1 MKIVVNILIIAVLF
15 IGGCASGRAESHSR
29 AGYNFSM
36 LDSVAVVAV
45 EGALQSEVAK
55 NQIAEYFEMELLK
68 RGYAPKEWANISA
81 LLKEQE
87 VEASDLNTEAGA
99 TEAGEIINVPAVLI
113 VNIPHF
119 GDEIFITAKMVDV
132 ADGSVLWI
140 GSGTSKIKGLLDF
153 GSGWGAGGREEN
165 ELFGGVTGGVMGGV
179 AGYVLSPQEA
189 ERAQRL
195 IRRMCSSLPSKRPR
209 NGKARRIDIGLRKM

>member
-1 MKIVVNILIIAVLF
+1 MKIVINLLIIAILF

-36 LDSVAVVAV
+36 IDSVAIVAV
-45 EGALQSEVAK
+45 EGALQGQAAK

-68 RGYAPKEWANISA
+68 KGYAPKEWSNIAAA
-81 LLKEQE
+81 LEEEE
-87 VEASDLNTEAGA
+87 VQPSDLNTEAGVA
-99 TEAGEIINVPAVLI
+99 KAAEIINVPAILI

-140 GSGTSKIKGLLDF
+140 GSGSTKTGGWLGL
-153 GSGWGAGGREEN
+153 GSGWGAGARQEN
-165 ELFGGVTGGVMGGV
+165 ELFGGVPGGVMGGGV
-179 AGYVLSPQEA
+179 AVHALSPQEA
-189 ERAQRL
+189 EQVQRL
-195 IRRMCSSLPSKRPR
+195 IRRMCNTLPSR
-209 NGKARRIDIGLRKM
+209 LTTEW